1 MQDQILLTMEGKQK
15 FNYESSEKKTTEN
28 ETDFQDTIAKILQ
41 VILGIIM
48 AVLHM

>member
-1 MQDQILLTMEGKQK
+1 MTMEGKQK
-15 FNYESSEKKTTEN
+15 FNYDSAESIDKENKTDPQEV
-28 ETDFQDTIAKILQ
+28 ISKILQ

>member
-1 MQDQILLTMEGKQK
+1 LQYNDTTMEGKQK
-15 FNYESSEKKTTEN
+15 FNDKPAESTDPEN
-28 ETDFQDTIAKILQ
+28 RTDSQEILSKILQ

>member
-1 MQDQILLTMEGKQK
+1 MEGKQK
-15 FNYESSEKKTTEN
+15 FNYELADQTEKENTTDPQEV
-28 ETDFQDTIAKILQ
+28 IAKILQ